1 MRLTSPSPSSLIS
14 PCTGSSLISKS
25 DTFLSS
31 DPIELSPSKFYN
43 IEVIAKDQ
51 LATRIS
57 GLNEYDEQQIRTLS
71 QTDRAFEDDLATL
84 NLELTQNGSFLSVEQ
99 SEMYLSSSVKAF
111 PLNGSEFLVHED
123 SDIMS
128 SNMIFSGEDPVGHPK
143 QLFEDDDFPID
154 DEGIEEILKL
164 AELKQEYGNVISRP
178 VHESSP
184 CLAEDNRNLNWLDN
198 PPPPSEQASKD
209 RKALQSIAMT
219 RLNSVSSSPSIS
231 KNIPTQCPPH
241 IELDDTSPF
250 TPWEENFLDEDESGY
265 EYNLNLEPGGM
276 DSPLGT
282 KEPSLSPRHLN
293 KSPQSAYQ
301 EPQPSIHC
309 VQLTPPGTSLQ
320 TDIPHQI
327 SFDVSGQPLPF
338 IRPPFP
344 APMLDRSPIQ
354 GLNSRTVLRTCFRIG
369 EALNAATAS
378 LHSAGAPDAVME
390 LYCRSLSS
398 IRHPT
403 SFKQTFQFGDLFSSA
418 SPLFL
423 TGTYMTWRG
432 IGLWDHDS
440 RAFLGKDGKG
450 KMARVVGKIKR
461 LEKEDGLKRWEM
473 VVMSIWEVDWED
485 VGVAKGIVLA

>member
-1 MRLTSPSPSSLIS
+1 M
-14 PCTGSSLISKS
+14 C
-25 DTFLSS
+25 
-31 DPIELSPSKFYN
+31 
-43 IEVIAKDQ
+43 
-51 LATRIS
+51 
-57 GLNEYDEQQIRTLS
+57 
-71 QTDRAFEDDLATL
+71 
-84 NLELTQNGSFLSVEQ
+84 
-99 SEMYLSSSVKAF
+99 LSSSVKAF
-111 PLNGSEFLVHED
+111 PLNSPEFLVHDD

-128 SNMIFSGEDPVGHPK
+128 SDMTISGEYPEGHPE
-143 QLFEDDDFPID
+143 QLFDDDDFPID

-164 AELKQEYGNVISRP
+164 AELKQEYGKVIFRP
-178 VHESSP
+178 VHESSA
-184 CLAEDNRNLNWLDN
+184 CFADDNRNTDWLDN
-198 PPPPSEQASKD
+198 PPPSSKQVSKD

-219 RLNSVSSSPSIS
+219 RLNSFSSSPSIS
-231 KNIPTQCPPH
+231 KTIPTQCPLH
-241 IELDDTSPF
+241 IELDDTGPF
-250 TPWEENFLDEDESGY
+250 TPCEENFLDEDED
-265 EYNLNLEPGGM
+265 EYDLNIEPDGKAP
-276 DSPLGT
+276 PLST
-282 KEPSLSPRHLN
+282 KGPSSSPRHVN
-293 KSPQSAYQ
+293 RSPQSISQ
-301 EPQPSIHC
+301 EPKPSIRC
-309 VQLTPPGTSLQ
+309 VQITPPSTSLQ

-338 IRPPFP
+338 IRPLFP

-403 SFKQTFQFGDLFSSA
+403 SFKQTFQFGDLFSSD
-418 SPLFL
+418 SPPFL

-440 RAFLGKDGKG
+440 RAFLGGDGKG

-461 LEKEDGLKRWEM
+461 LEKEDGLKSWEM
-473 VVMSIWEVDWED
+473 LVMSVWEVDWED